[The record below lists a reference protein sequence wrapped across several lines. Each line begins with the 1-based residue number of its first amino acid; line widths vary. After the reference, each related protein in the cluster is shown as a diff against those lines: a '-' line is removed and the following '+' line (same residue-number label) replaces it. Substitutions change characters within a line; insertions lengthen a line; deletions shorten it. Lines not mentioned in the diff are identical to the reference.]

1 MEILG
6 VDIGG
11 SGIKG
16 APVDTATGQLLAER
30 FRIATPKS
38 GTPRALAKT
47 LKTLVQH
54 FQWNGLIGCGF
65 PAVVQNGIAK
75 TASNID
81 NKWIESDVVGL
92 FTEATNC
99 KTWVVN
105 DADAAGLA
113 EMKFGAGRE
122 QNGIV
127 MLLTIGTGIGSAMFT
142 GGRLVSN
149 TELGHIYLNGE
160 IAEDYAS
167 DAVRKKLDLTW
178 KKWGKR
184 FDKYLRHVE
193 NIFWP
198 DLIIIGGGMSKRF
211 DKFKESLSVKTTVV
225 PAQLLNDAGI
235 IGAALFA
242 ESVQNTEKG
251 SIFHPENQ

>member
-1 MEILG
+1 MKILG

-16 APVDTATGQLLAER
+16 APVDTAAGLLLAER
-30 FRIATPKS
+30 YRIATPKS
-38 GTPRALAKT
+38 GAPRAIAKT
-47 LKTLVQH
+47 LKKLVDH
-54 FQWNGLIGCGF
+54 FEWKGGIGCGF
-65 PAVVQNGIAK
+65 PAVVQSGVAK

-81 NKWIESDVVGL
+81 KKWIDTDAAQL

-99 KTWVVN
+99 KTYVVN
-105 DADAAGLA
+105 DADAAGVA
-113 EMKFGAGRE
+113 EMKFGAGRD
-122 QNGIV
+122 QKGIV
-127 MLLTIGTGIGSAMFT
+127 MIVTVGTGIGSAMFT
-142 GGRLVSN
+142 AGKLVAN
-149 TELGHIYLNGE
+149 TELGHIFLNGK

-167 DAVRKKLDLTW
+167 DAARKKLDLTW

-198 DLIIIGGGMSKRF
+198 DLIIIGGGMSKRY
-211 DKFKESLSVKTTVV
+211 DKFKEHITVKTRVV
-225 PAQLLNDAGI
+225 PARLLNDAGI

-242 ESVQNTEKG
+242 ESLQNTEKKE
-251 SIFHPENQ
+251 HRRA